1 MKNKKGKKKKVI
13 FVSSIGGHLTQ
24 MLQLKSIFNDYN
36 YLLITEKSEVSI
48 GLKDKYNTRYYM
60 YCNKKNFLKYFFV
73 NVVNAFHSVYT
84 FITFRPDV
92 IVTTGANTAIP
103 LCYLGRIFGKKV
115 IFIESFAKRNG
126 KNFSGKLAYPVATT
140 FIVQWESMLEYYPKA
155 KYFGGIY

>member
-1 MKNKKGKKKKVI
+1 MKKEKNKKKKVI

-24 MLQLKSIFNDYN
+24 MLQLKSIFDDYN
-36 YLLITEKSEVSI
+36 YMLITEKSEVSL
-48 GLKDKYNTRYYM
+48 GLKNKYNVRYYM

-84 FITFRPDV
+84 FFSFKPDV

-126 KNFSGKLAYPVATT
+126 KNFSGLLAYPVATT
-140 FIVQWESMLEYYPKA
+140 FIVQWESMLKYYPKA